1 MPSGVVMTNVLMLN
15 VVTPNVIMRSVM
27 MLKVVAPFETDIK
40 IVKEEEGG
48 IETAKHQLDLL
59 ITS

>member
-1 MPSGVVMTNVLMLN
+1 MINALMLN
-15 VVTPNVIMRSVM
+15 VVTTNVILVSVM
-27 MLKVVAPFETDIK
+27 MLKVVAPLETDIK
-40 IVKEEEGG
+40 IVKEEEG

>member
-1 MPSGVVMTNVLMLN
+1 MPSVVMINALMLN
-15 VVTPNVIMRSVM
+15 VVTPNVIMLSVM
-27 MLKVVAPFETDIK
+27 MLKVVAPLETDIK
-40 IVKEEEGG
+40 IVKEEEG